1 MKPQPGSDLLA
12 RRGGV
17 LDKQRDGC
25 YVISRVERLVENGH
39 ATTFALSLNRG
50 HQARPSV
57 AGAKPKSGN
66 CLGSVDRTYLGG
78 RENEA

>member
-1 MKPQPGSDLLA
+1 VKPQPGSDLLA

-39 ATTFALSLNRG
+39 ATTFALNLNRG
-50 HQARPSV
+50 HQASSSV
-57 AGAKPKSGN
+57 TEAEPK
-66 CLGSVDRTYLGG
+66 LGDYFGPVDRTY
-78 RENEA
+78 